1 MIRPYSSLNVLK
13 PQVPSRSK
21 SESNES
27 ILRLG
32 VEEQP
37 LFMTVAKL
45 LHKNVGDLRRY
56 NRGARPG
63 EKLTMALSLREE
75 LICRQQLI

>member
-13 PQVPSRSK
+13 PQVPSRNK

-45 LHKNVGDLRRY
+45 LHKNGGGSRRC
-56 NRGARPG
+56 NRGAWPA
-63 EKLTMALSLREE
+63 EKLSMALSLRTEFYAVNN
-75 LICRQQLI
+75 